1 MDKTNTQFGY
11 AGYKNNLTSTIKFEL
26 KSFIG
31 RLFSPKIRK
40 NKFPLINLGCGN
52 IIIDG
57 FENIDFY
64 TIRFWKA
71 KSIGHDFRYKLP
83 YANNVFEGAICDNAL
98 EHLHP
103 SDGKKFLKEICRILK
118 PGAILRVIVP
128 DLQKYIDYY
137 NGKEIKELEIFGNG
151 CNAIWNLTSNWTHL
165 AVYDSHMLSIVL
177 EEAGFNNISIKKYME
192 GNDKRLLKDREGRDW
207 EGLYIECTA

>member
-11 AGYKNNLTSTIKFEL
+11 AGYKNSLTSTIKFEL

>member
-11 AGYKNNLTSTIKFEL
+11 EGYKNNLTSTIKFEL

>member
-1 MDKTNTQFGY
+1 MDNHNTQFGNTV
-11 AGYKNNLTSTIKFEL
+11 YKNSLKSTIKFEL

-31 RLFSPKIRK
+31 RLFAPKRRK

-64 TIRFWKA
+64 TTRFWKA
-71 KSIGHDFRYKLP
+71 KSIGHDLRYKFP
-83 YANNVFEGAICDNAL
+83 YADNVFEGALCDNML

-103 SDGKKFLKEICRILK
+103 SDGKNFLKEVCRILK
-118 PGAILRVIVP
+118 PEAVLRVIVP

-137 NGKEIKELEIFGNG
+137 NGKNIKELDIFGNG

-165 AVYDSHMLSIVL
+165 AVYDSNMLSLVL
-177 EEAGFNNISIKKYME
+177 EQAGFKNISIKKYRE